1 MTDAKAR
8 KRRDIWADLAEPS
21 SVIAFLALYCA
32 IHFLVR
38 YLLSPNFTLDESE
51 QMLFGQSLQWGYRFR
66 HPPLITWLS
75 WGTLSATNNSRAAFF
90 LLKYVIMAGG
100 LAVYFA
106 AARVVIRDTRMAALA
121 TFGLLTTFVMGFLP
135 LVDLMHTVL
144 LATMLAA
151 FLWIG
156 ARIVTKGSPRDYL
169 LLAAITGFGI
179 LSKYV
184 FLVLPVAFAIGV
196 ALTPRFRARIKI
208 GPLIL
213 ALILTLAIVAPYVWW
228 SYAHEY
234 SLFTLAKTITK

>member
-169 LLAAITGFGI
+169 LLAASTGFGM
-179 LSKYV
+179 LSK
-184 FLVLPVAFAIGV
+184 
-196 ALTPRFRARIKI
+196 
-208 GPLIL
+208 
-213 ALILTLAIVAPYVWW
+213 
-228 SYAHEY
+228 
-234 SLFTLAKTITK
+234 